1 MRSNVS
7 RYAASRLGRRWLTL
21 LYPQLRLLPAE
32 QWAGALERARSS
44 ALSPLE
50 HAGVLAAVAIAAW
63 VLQPLGDPA
72 AGPLVRYLEQFM
84 AALPLLAL
92 LVSPWLV
99 RRTRRGLAHEASRSD
114 GGESSPA
121 SQTSPRRDRNPLG
134 SVHGQHEEPTS

>member
-7 RYAASRLGRRWLTL
+7 SCATSRLGRGCLML

-32 QWAGALERARSS
+32 QWAGALERARAS

-50 HAGVLAAVAIAAW
+50 HAGVLAAVGIAAW

-72 AGPLVRYLEQFM
+72 AGPLVRYLQQSM

-114 GGESSPA
+114 GGESFPA
-121 SQTSPRRDRNPLG
+121 SQTSARRDRNPLG
-134 SVHGQHEEPTS
+134 SVQGQHEESTS